1 VPLHKGRRTMVW
13 QTRLTSADGKLLAMI
28 TQTQMVIAKEA

>member
-1 VPLHKGRRTMVW
+1 MVW